1 MNDSP
6 PVATRSTSLRHERN
20 LAVLFALLG
29 ILLTALITLHWF
41 QVLEPAL
48 RADARSHSRILA
60 QAQAKGIEQVLVTA
74 HPERMAQELG
84 TALDELL
91 LLKDRARELPFMR
104 RIALVMDYEQ
114 IAGVPR
120 GSLDIARGAGRCNDC
135 FVSEIPLYHPQSHQ
149 LVGIASFFAS
159 PECLETLVIDLRTKL
174 LWAVGSMLLVIALAW
189 RSAQR
194 RLERLAESE
203 DNLRNLFEAA
213 PFPMVLQKQGNAGLS
228 RANQAAQDYLALLP
242 DARGLLTSEAW
253 RAISK
258 AGLPEDPAERLE
270 TLLPGEGDGDRWALV
285 STIPLTIS
293 GRPSRLIS
301 LVDVTELKAIQKEL
315 YRTSLTDGL
324 TGLYNR
330 RHLFRKLTEEIER
343 VVRFDHPFSIV
354 LFDLDH
360 FKAVNDTFGHRVGD
374 EVLVGVAAALKAEI
388 RDIDSVGRYGGEEFL
403 MILPYA
409 NAAQALHVAQRICAR
424 VKALTWPQPG
434 LEVTISGGVC
444 EYAGMDIDAF
454 VDAADRKL
462 YEAKAGG
469 RNRVIA

>member
-1 MNDSP
+1 MNESP
-6 PVATRSTSLRHERN
+6 PVATRSPSLRHERN

-29 ILLTALITLHWF
+29 ILLTVLITLHWF

-60 QAQAKGIEQVLVTA
+60 QAQAKGIAQVLVTA
-74 HPERMAQELG
+74 YPERMAQELA

-91 LLKDRARELPFMR
+91 LIRDQATNLPFMR
-104 RIALVMDYEQ
+104 RISLTMDYDQ
-114 IAGVPR
+114 LSGVPS
-120 GSLDIARGAGRCNDC
+120 GSLDVARGAEHCIEC
-135 FVSEIPLYHPQSHQ
+135 FVSEIPLYHPRSHQ
-149 LVGIASFFAS
+149 LVGIASFFAN

-174 LWAVGSMLLVIALAW
+174 LWAAGAVLLVIALAW
-189 RSAQR
+189 RGAQR
-194 RLERLAESE
+194 RLRRLAESE

-213 PFPMVLQKQGNAGLS
+213 PFPMMLQQQGDAGLS
-228 RANQAAQDYLALLP
+228 RANQAAQDYLALRP
-242 DARGLLTSEAW
+242 DGRGLLTSEAW
-253 RAISK
+253 RAVSK

-270 TLLPGEGDGDRWALV
+270 TLLPGEGDRWALV
-285 STIPLTIS
+285 SAMPLTIS
-293 GRPSRLIS
+293 RRPCRLIS

-343 VVRFDHPFSIV
+343 VVRFEHPFSIV

-360 FKAVNDTFGHRVGD
+360 FKAVNDTYGHRVGD
-374 EVLVGVAAALKAEI
+374 EVLVEVAAVLKAEI

-409 NAAQALHVAQRICAR
+409 NAAQAMHVAERVCAR